1 MDQHR
6 LAGRIGGFV
15 LRSRHNPIEYTAN
28 ARSAFLRR
36 FWPDD
41 PTLPIEEQQK
51 RAQAALRAHMLRL
64 AHKSAKKRRRTAARQ
79 EAAQ

>member
-15 LRSRHNPIEYTAN
+15 LRSRHDPLVYTAA
-28 ARSAFLRR
+28 ARRTFLSR
-36 FWPDD
+36 FLPDD
-41 PTLPIEEQQK
+41 PDLTPEERQ
-51 RAQAALRAHMLRL
+51 RRGEAALKAHMLKL
-64 AHKSAKKRRRTAARQ
+64 ALRSAQKRRRTAARR